1 MIALLVITLVV
12 YVLWAVLPNIT
23 KLLTENKQLRLAI
36 TNLTQEDTIGYA
48 KVIWQGERDGYPGV
62 KFTRLVFV
70 ETNKN
75 NKSNEVLRKEII
87 RRLHFFAIAQRKSL
101 RD

>member
-1 MIALLVITLVV
+1 MRSSKGESGGIVGRVVAMIALIVITLVV
-12 YVLWAVLPNIT
+12 YVLWNVFTDIT

-48 KVIWQGERDGYPGV
+48 KVLWQGERDGRSGV

-70 ETNKN
+70 ETDRN
-75 NKSNEVLRKEII
+75 NKSKEVLR
-87 RRLHFFAIAQRKSL
+87 
-101 RD
+101 